1 VFRRIR
7 SFLLLEIEGTKEDE
21 AMLIRGA
28 VVDRTMTLELGGE
41 IDHHQVKRL
50 MGEVDSRIDLHLP
63 RQLVLDLSQVS
74 FMDSSGV
81 ALLLR
86 AWRRMGE
93 LNGTVQV
100 VEVPKQPLRVLR
112 AAGIH
117 KIMSL
122 SGKEEEA

>member
-1 VFRRIR
+1 MR
-7 SFLLLEIEGTKEDE
+7 SFFTWKIDMTKEEE

-63 RQLVLDLSQVS
+63 KQLVLDLSQVS

-86 AWRRMGE
+86 AWRKMGE
-93 LNGTVQV
+93 LNGTVRV
-100 VEVPKQPLRVLR
+100 VEVPPQPLRVLR

-117 KIMSL
+117 KIINL
-122 SGKEEEA
+122 SGKEEET